1 MSITLPDDVVA
12 IDTGKKSL
20 MFYVYPNADNNNI
33 LSYLESPNDK
43 GTGDF
48 AVRRIQVVHNPF
60 RDNEENIYVSP
71 NNKQVR
77 VYYVAKGTNF
87 IRELCKTGDGDWF
100 VGALSAKGETFKI
113 RRGTSISASVHAE

>member
-48 AVRRIQVVHNPF
+48 A
-60 RDNEENIYVSP
+60 
-71 NNKQVR
+71 VR